1 MITAIVVDDE
11 ENQREELRYLV
22 EEHPEFKVIG
32 EGKNALE
39 AVKMINN
46 QHPDVVFL
54 DIRMPEITGIE
65 MLSLLDKNNMPRI
78 VFVTAYDEY
87 ALEAFEHNAI
97 DYLQKPINE
106 NRLAEALS
114 RLLENCQ
121 PQQAVIDAFLND
133 PEFIDVKHAGK
144 DYKIRLDDVIYAT
157 TEAGYGVVVIA
168 ENAEHEYHSRDTL
181 TYLSKRNGLKRC
193 HGQYVINTH
202 KIQRL
207 ENKTNKNAGVI
218 YTTSGHEISIGKTF
232 MTDFF

>member
-11 ENQREELRYLV
+11 APQREELSALV
-22 EEHPEFKVIG
+22 EEHQEFEVIG
-32 EGKNALE
+32 ECKNALE
-39 AVKMINN
+39 AIKMINN

-87 ALEAFEHNAI
+87 AVEAFEHNAI

-121 PQQAVIDAFLND
+121 PQPAVIDTFLSD
-133 PEFIDVKHAGK
+133 PVFIDVNYAKI
-144 DYKIRLDDVIYAT
+144 DYKIRVDDFIYAT
-157 TEAGYGVVVIA
+157 TKDASGVDVIA
-168 ENAEHEYHSRDTL
+168 ENVNHNYHSRDTL
-181 TYLSKRNGLKRC
+181 DKLSELSGLRRC
-193 HGQYVINTH
+193 HGQYVINIH

-207 ENKTNKNAGVI
+207 ENITNKNAGII
-218 YTTSGHEISIGKTF
+218 YTTTGHTIPIGRSYMK
-232 MTDFF
+232 DFF